1 VKAVGVRRDGGRWRS
16 VPKTFCSAS
25 STCKWVP
32 PSYPPHVPFRCGVDE
47 VPFCVTTDD
56 STTSRSRLLHNRRYF
71 SGPSQPSCGAS
82 ERRPTRPGFFSA
94 PHNPPRP
101 PPIPEWPHPRLHRCR
116 RPRGRHRPPRTLAAR
131 EAGRR
136 SRRP

>member
-1 VKAVGVRRDGGRWRS
+1 VFAGTAVGGARFPRHSAAHLPLASGFRPHARH
-16 VPKTFCSAS
+16 TFPSAVAW
-25 STCKWVP
+25 T
-32 PSYPPHVPFRCGVDE
+32 E